1 VIDVVMWES
10 DDREAALKTILGYAR
25 KNVDTA
31 LHLLIEARAMTMGLL
46 PGAKDS
52 DYEKI
57 SNAYELGRLEEDA
70 ELIEEALKVA
80 KELGEAQGFYDD
92 VLYALEALTNAYYDI
107 KAGKPLSDVQSSI
120 EHAERALKYA
130 LVDFIDRLG
139 KKIVEL
145 QGTTKDNTKA

>member
-1 VIDVVMWES
+1 MVMWES
-10 DDREAALKTILGYAR
+10 EDREAALKTISSYAR
-25 KNVDTA
+25 KDINMA
-31 LHLLIEARAMTMGLL
+31 LTLLFEARAMTMTLL
-46 PGAKDS
+46 LGANES
-52 DYEKI
+52 DYDKV

-92 VLYALEALTNAYYDI
+92 VLYALETLANAYYDI
-107 KAGKPLSDVQSSI
+107 KEGKPLLDVESSI
-120 EHAERALKYA
+120 EHAQKALKYA

-139 KKIVEL
+139 RKIVEL